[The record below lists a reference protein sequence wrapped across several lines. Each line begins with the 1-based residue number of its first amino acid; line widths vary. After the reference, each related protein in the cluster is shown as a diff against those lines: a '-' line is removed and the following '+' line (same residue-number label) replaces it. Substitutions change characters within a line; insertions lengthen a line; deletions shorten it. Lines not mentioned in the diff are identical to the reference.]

1 MKNKK
6 KKKKSVDF
14 MSASRFL
21 QEKKSNVRL
30 CLSVC
35 LSSLLHASE
44 EETDVKFQARLF
56 CFLGPLQP
64 RLF

>member
-6 KKKKSVDF
+6 KKKFVDF
-14 MSASRFL
+14 MSASHFL

-30 CLSVC
+30 CLSLC

-44 EETDVKFQARLF
+44 EETDVKF
-56 CFLGPLQP
+56 
-64 RLF
+64 

>member
-1 MKNKK
+1 MKNK

-30 CLSVC
+30 R
-35 LSSLLHASE
+35 LSSLLHACV
-44 EETDVKFQARLF
+44 EETDVEFQARLF

>member
-1 MKNKK
+1 MKKNKK
-6 KKKKSVDF
+6 EKSVDF

-21 QEKKSNVRL
+21 QEKESNVRL
-30 CLSVC
+30 CLSLC
-35 LSSLLHASE
+35 LSSLLHGCE
-44 EETDVKFQARLF
+44 EEIDVKFQARLF